1 VIAITAITD
10 ARAISNGGRTGA
22 MASIRAYESW
32 WDASLIDERNEQP
45 LHAAFVAAVAVW
57 AAAFLLTLA

>member
-1 VIAITAITD
+1 MPIVNTLPK
-10 ARAISNGGRTGA
+10 SNLRETVVYRLDPS
-22 MASIRAYESW
+22 SIRAYESW